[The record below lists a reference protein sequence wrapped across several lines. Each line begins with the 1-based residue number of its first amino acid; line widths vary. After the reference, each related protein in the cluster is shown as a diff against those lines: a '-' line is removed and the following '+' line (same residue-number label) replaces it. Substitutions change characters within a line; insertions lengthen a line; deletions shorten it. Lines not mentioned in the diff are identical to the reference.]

1 MKTNDKCCL
10 VFEGGGV
17 KCAYQ
22 YGVLD
27 ELVKAG
33 YKFDAVSGTS
43 FGSLNAALYLSGG
56 VERMKSFWETL
67 SAKEMFNEPR
77 LDELTDKIYNKE
89 SLFDIKTLKFILSE
103 WSNPQEKRKEISDLY
118 RELVKKNVDEDKIRE
133 SGIDFGFVTIEI
145 PNYKSLLFESGMAIL
160 FPITTMARMMFNKSQ
175 GKTLLEFF
183 SFIPYELMVEDVKK
197 GKLAEYIAASAN
209 NFIFTPIEI
218 DKKRFTDG
226 GIYDNI
232 PIKMME
238 EKGYHNFFCIRAS
251 SGEPKLR
258 CSDDANITLIIPSK
272 DTGNCAMFNVNNIKD
287 LIELGRKDAIAFI
300 KENKGERLNEK
311 N

>member
-1 MKTNDKCCL
+1 MENEKCCL
-10 VFEGGGV
+10 VLEGGGV

-22 YGVLD
+22 YGVLA
-27 ELVKAG
+27 ELDKAG

-56 VERMKSFWETL
+56 VDRMKEFWETL

-89 SLFDIKTLKFILSE
+89 SLFDKKTLKFILSE
-103 WSNPQEKRKEISDLY
+103 WSHPQAKRKEISDLY
-118 RELVKKNVDEDKIRE
+118 RELVKKNVEEDKIRE
-133 SGIDFGFVTIEI
+133 SGVDFGFVTIEI
-145 PNYKSLLFESGMAIL
+145 PNYKNLLFEGGLAIL
-160 FPITTMARMMFNKSQ
+160 FPVTTMARMMFNKNQ

-183 SFIPYELMVEDVKK
+183 SFVPYELMAEDVKK

-238 EKGYHNFFCIRAS
+238 EKGYHKFFCIRAS
-251 SGEPKLR
+251 AGEPKLR
-258 CSDDANITLIIPSK
+258 CSDDADVILVIPSK
-272 DTGNCAMFNVNNIKD
+272 DTGNCAMFNTNNIKD
-287 LIELGRKDAIAFI
+287 LIELGRKDALAFI
-300 KENKGERLNEK
+300 KKDKGDKLNEK